1 MEEWIAAGRIQ
12 VNGKTAHVG
21 QRIGPEDR
29 VKVGGRLVHM
39 RFADD
44 SPRVLVYHKPA
55 GEIVSADDPEGR
67 PSVFDRLPR
76 MKGGRWIAIG
86 RLDFNT
92 SGLLIL
98 TTSGELAARMMHP
111 RYEMEREYAVRINGL
126 LTDAQ
131 IEQLQL
137 GIELDDGVARFEQL
151 SDEGGRGLNHWYRVM
166 LTEGR
171 NREVRRMFERFD
183 LTVSRLIRIRF
194 GPLTLSPRLKRGQ
207 SRELAPA
214 EVRELLA
221 ALQNPDQN

>member
-12 VNGKTAHVG
+12 VNGKTAHIG

-76 MKGGRWIAIG
+76 IKGGRWIAIG

-126 LTDAQ
+126 LSDTQ

-137 GIELDDGVARFEQL
+137 GIELDDGVARFEQM

-171 NREVRRMFERFD
+171 NREVRRMFEKFD

-207 SRELAPA
+207 SRELAPS

-221 ALQNPDQN
+221 ALQNPDQD

>member
-12 VNGKTAHVG
+12 VNGKTAHIG

-76 MKGGRWIAIG
+76 IKGGRWIAIG

-126 LTDAQ
+126 LSDTQ

-137 GIELDDGVARFEQL
+137 GIELDDGVARFEQM

-171 NREVRRMFERFD
+171 NREVRRMFEKFD

-207 SRELAPA
+207 SRELAQS

-221 ALQNPDQN
+221 ALQNPDQD